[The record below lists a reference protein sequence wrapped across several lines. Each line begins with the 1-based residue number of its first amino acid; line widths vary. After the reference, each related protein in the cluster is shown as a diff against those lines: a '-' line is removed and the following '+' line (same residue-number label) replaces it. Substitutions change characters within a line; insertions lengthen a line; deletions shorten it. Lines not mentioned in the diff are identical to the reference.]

1 MEQRVVIVFCRR
13 GEVPS
18 ELNLRNVTMRSQ
30 TQLESQFRL
39 AFNMIL
45 NLLRQDAIKK
55 SFSQN
60 FVQQKAPGQK
70 NQLTES
76 TRRRRRMRPT
86 GPTLRTRATSMAP
99 LPHLTQD

>member
-1 MEQRVVIVFCRR
+1 M
-13 GEVPS
+13 PS
-18 ELNLRNVTMRSQ
+18 ELKLRNVTMRSQ

-45 NLLRQDAIKK
+45 NLLRQEDVEVQDAIKK

>member
-1 MEQRVVIVFCRR
+1 M
-13 GEVPS
+13 PS
-18 ELNLRNVTMRSQ
+18 ELKLRNVTMRSQ

-45 NLLRQDAIKK
+45 NLLRQDGVEVQDAIKK

-99 LPHLTQD
+99 LPHLTHD

>member
-1 MEQRVVIVFCRR
+1 M
-13 GEVPS
+13 PS
-18 ELNLRNVTMRSQ
+18 ELKLQNITMRSQ

-45 NLLRQDAIKK
+45 NLLRQEDVEVQDAIKK

-76 TRRRRRMRPT
+76 TRRRR
-86 GPTLRTRATSMAP
+86 LS
-99 LPHLTQD
+99 LIHI

>member
-1 MEQRVVIVFCRR
+1 
-13 GEVPS
+13 
-18 ELNLRNVTMRSQ
+18 
-30 TQLESQFRL
+30 
-39 AFNMIL
+39 MIL
-45 NLLRQDAIKK
+45 NLLRQEDVEVQDAIKK

-86 GPTLRTRATSMAP
+86 GPTLGTRATSMAP